1 MRASGA
7 RALQWRVGE
16 CLANA
21 MGLCVC
27 VCQYV
32 LGVGDGREGGGG
44 RRYL

>member
-27 VCQYV
+27 QYV